1 MNDEVKIEEA
11 NNIKKTISS
20 KPQRG
25 FGIASL
31 VIAILSLVLFK
42 YIFISVILAL
52 VASVLGII
60 GLKKGDNTFALA
72 GLTIGI
78 ISLLITFALFVILNL
93 LDTVLFY
100 VPDWYK

>member
-1 MNDEVKIEEA
+1 MEEKTIEE
-11 NNIKKTISS
+11 KCDTKVETGRQS
-20 KPQRG
+20 KG
-25 FGIASL
+25 FGIAAL
-31 VIAILSLVLFK
+31 VISILSLVCFR

-52 VASVLGII
+52 VGTILGLI
-60 GLKKGDNTFALA
+60 GKKRGDNTFAVA

-78 ISLLITFALFVILNL
+78 ISLLITFILFVVLNL

>member
-1 MNDEVKIEEA
+1 MEEKTVE
-11 NNIKKTISS
+11 KKCDTKLEPGHQS
-20 KPQRG
+20 KG
-25 FGIASL
+25 FGIAAL
-31 VIAILSLVLFK
+31 VISILSLVCFR

-52 VASVLGII
+52 VGTVLGII
-60 GLKKGDNTFALA
+60 GKKKGDNTFAVA

-78 ISLLITFALFVILNL
+78 ISLLITFILFVVLNL